1 MKREEGFSVVSFVI
15 TIAIIVVI
23 VGVIISVALK
33 FINQYTEED
42 TEFNKTEIVDT
53 LNNIVKGKYVLDNK
67 YAQENKKNIDEIYTR
82 RSSNAIS
89 FRK

>member
-1 MKREEGFSVVSFVI
+1 MKRENGFSAISFVV
-15 TIAIIVVI
+15 TIAIILVI
-23 VGVIISVALK
+23 LGIIIFVALK

-82 RSSNAIS
+82 RGSNTVS
-89 FRK
+89 FR